1 MNDNQTKV
9 LLKKSALKTTE
20 NFTDSLM
27 EHIEAK
33 SAAQVQPTFPSIKG
47 VLSTVA
53 GVVLLLSFLLFYT
66 NFTFLSEIE
75 IIGNA
80 HRTKLFAVLV
90 VSVLLGVNHLLK
102 MQHKSKYLFNNHEK
116 LKF

>member
-1 MNDNQTKV
+1 MNEDQAKV

-20 NFTDSLM
+20 SFTDSLM
-27 EHIEAK
+27 EQIEAK

-47 VLSTVA
+47 VFLTIA
-53 GVVLLLSFLLFYT
+53 IVVLLLSFLLFYT

-80 HRTKLFAVLV
+80 HRTKLFAVLLF
-90 VSVLLGVNHLLK
+90 SVLLGVNHLLK
-102 MQHKSKYLFNNHEK
+102 MQHTSKYLFND
-116 LKF
+116 